1 MTEACNMRA
10 IRDKAKMSP
19 IDRLVLAGGLF
30 FTAAV
35 CLFYAIDVGFS
46 SPLEAVLCIV
56 VLLAVTLIRFCSQNR
71 PEETDLHIVQVND
84 KGVTAWDNRGRMVK
98 IYWDE
103 MSLVVVHNIIA
114 GRELTVNGGE
124 KRLRITDVFCRFDQI
139 VRAVCKACRE
149 KGIRCLR

>member
-1 MTEACNMRA
+1 MKA
-10 IRDKAKMSP
+10 IRDKAKMSST
-19 IDRLVLAGGLF
+19 DRLALAIGLF
-30 FTAAV
+30 SVAAV
-35 CLFYAIDVGFS
+35 CLLYALDVGFS

-56 VLLAVTLIRFCSQNR
+56 VLLAVSLIQFCSQNR
-71 PEETDLHIVQVND
+71 PEETDLHIVQVD
-84 KGVTAWDNRGRMVK
+84 DRGVAAWDNRGRMVK

-124 KRLRITDVFCRFDQI
+124 KRLRITDVFGRFNEI

-149 KGIRCLR
+149 KGIRCLQ